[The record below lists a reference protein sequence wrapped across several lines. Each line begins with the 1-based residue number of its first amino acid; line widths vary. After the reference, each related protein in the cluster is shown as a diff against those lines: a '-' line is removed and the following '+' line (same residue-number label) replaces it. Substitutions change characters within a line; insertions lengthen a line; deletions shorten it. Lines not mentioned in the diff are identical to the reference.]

1 MTSQTEYSPGGGAKE
16 QNQRGRGSAFARRGF
31 SFYIVS
37 YSSRLRR
44 DCTQKCRLANVLLE
58 VGGGFPAL
66 LFTSGPTWAGL
77 EHSAGN
83 RRLSAVK
90 CMSSS
95 RSTAKGRLVALS
107 MAARVGGGESS
118 AVQSM
123 RRQFIRQCRRES
135 YSRTGQ
141 TRFDPNHT
149 VCRLTA
155 GNLPRSIC
163 NVLAATAHSSLL
175 AHGTEKGGN
184 DGRSC
189 LQDR

>member
-44 DCTQKCRLANVLLE
+44 DCTKKCRLANVLLE

-83 RRLSAVK
+83 RRLSAVM

-95 RSTAKGRLVALS
+95 RSTAKGRLVARS
-107 MAARVGGGESS
+107 MAEDQWRIVAPCNP
-118 AVQSM
+118 M
-123 RRQFIRQCRRES
+123 RRRGVFGHICAKVTHALRELRS
-135 YSRTGQ
+135 AQITL
-141 TRFDPNHT
+141 F
-149 VCRLTA
+149 A
-155 GNLPRSIC
+155 G
-163 NVLAATAHSSLL
+163 
-175 AHGTEKGGN
+175 
-184 DGRSC
+184 
-189 LQDR
+189 

>member
-1 MTSQTEYSPGGGAKE
+1 M
-16 QNQRGRGSAFARRGF
+16 
-31 SFYIVS
+31 
-37 YSSRLRR
+37 
-44 DCTQKCRLANVLLE
+44 LLE

-66 LFTSGPTWAGL
+66 LFTSGPIWAGL

-83 RRLSAVK
+83 RRLSAVM

-95 RSTAKGRLVALS
+95 RSNAKGRLVAFS
-107 MAARVGGGESS
+107 MAARVGGGKFS

-135 YSRTGQ
+135 YSRTAR
-141 TRFDPNHT
+141 TPFSPNHT

-155 GNLPRSIC
+155 GDLPRSIS

-189 LQDR
+189 CKIVDVVGTSQQSISNAIGNAISKASGTLRNLGWFEVGQIAVISGTARLIDIRSR